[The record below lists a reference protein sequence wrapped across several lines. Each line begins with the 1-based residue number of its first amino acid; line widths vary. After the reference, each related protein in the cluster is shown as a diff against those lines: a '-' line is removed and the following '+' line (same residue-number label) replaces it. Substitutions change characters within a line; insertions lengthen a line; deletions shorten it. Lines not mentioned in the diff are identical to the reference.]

1 MSSIHSEVFYQEEEQ
16 CVQTSGLRIKLFL
29 SKLIIS
35 NLMMGIKYW
44 QRDNIYLPVWSQLV
58 GIMLLSV
65 YSETHQLQID
75 PITMMFIITAALPL
89 PSNDSKG
96 KGRKA
101 KWKKIHRSSEL
112 RTTYALCPRLL
123 PYLLT
128 ETLSITFYIEHK
140 HRRGVKN
147 CKQEL
152 SLIIRLKL

>member
-1 MSSIHSEVFYQEEEQ
+1 MSSIHSEVFYQEEEQCKEEQ

-75 PITMMFIITAALPL
+75 PITMMFIITASLPPPTVMTVRARAGR
-89 PSNDSKG
+89 PS
-96 KGRKA
+96 GREFTTA
-101 KWKKIHRSSEL
+101 HSSEQHTL
-112 RTTYALCPRLL
+112 CALKPS
-123 PYLLT
+123 
-128 ETLSITFYIEHK
+128 LSITF
-140 HRRGVKN
+140 
-147 CKQEL
+147 
-152 SLIIRLKL
+152 